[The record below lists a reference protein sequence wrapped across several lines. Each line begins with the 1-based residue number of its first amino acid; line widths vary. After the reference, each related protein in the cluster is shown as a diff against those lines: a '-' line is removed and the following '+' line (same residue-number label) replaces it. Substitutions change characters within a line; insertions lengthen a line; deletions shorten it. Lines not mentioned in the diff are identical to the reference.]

1 MRAFAPVLLVL
12 CVVGTPAR
20 AVDLSQV
27 DRQVAKEPKYQGQP
41 GYCLLV
47 FGPEAKKRIWL
58 ALDGDKLY
66 VDRRGQGDLT
76 GQQTTLNT
84 SKMVT
89 IDLPEV
95 PDASNQPQTGR
106 LTVRRHASDGVQLYF
121 HLPGQPNQ
129 LAGTP
134 SQSIPL
140 ASQPKDAPI
149 VHFNGPLTF
158 QAEATPDTRSPGQF
172 IVGGRLGTPGLG
184 KNTFCVV
191 ASRDL
196 PPGLKLV
203 VRAAFPAKEADRQE
217 IEKEFVLGSPSP
229 CGFHQFTAT
238 VIAPAEAGLGMVRL
252 TLLGEGWKDRP
263 IQSVSLERAR

>member
-1 MRAFAPVLLVL
+1 MRTFAPLFLIL

-20 AVDLSQV
+20 AVDLGQEE
-27 DRQVAKEPKYQGQP
+27 RQVAKEPKYQGQP
-41 GYCLLV
+41 NYCLLV

-66 VDRRGQGDLT
+66 VDWRGQGDLT
-76 GQQTTLNT
+76 GQPTTLDT
-84 SKMVT
+84 SKVVT

-95 PDASNQPQTGR
+95 PDASNQPHTGR
-106 LTVRRHASDGVQLYF
+106 LTVRRHSSDSVQFYF
-121 HLPGQPNQ
+121 HLPRQPNQ

-140 ASQPKDAPI
+140 APQAKDAPI
-149 VHFNGPLTF
+149 IHFNGPLTF
-158 QAEATPDTRSPGQF
+158 QAETTPDTRNPGQF
-172 IVGGRLGTPGLG
+172 FVGGRLGTPGLG

-191 ASRDL
+191 ASRGL
-196 PPGLKLV
+196 PPDLKLV
-203 VRAAFPAKEADRQE
+203 VRAAFPAKEAEREE

-238 VIAPAEAGLGMVRL
+238 VITPAEAGPGTVRL
-252 TLLGEGWKDRP
+252 TLSGAGWKDRP
-263 IQSVSLERAR
+263 IQSVSLERAP